1 MLPALL
7 ALVLQ
12 QQIVQMHIKVTI
24 PVDPP
29 VAPVA
34 VVAHRRKLLVLS
46 EPCVQL
52 VWRKSDDLK
61 TPPQAGAGYRVYKA
75 VGTGA
80 FAVLQSG
87 MQTVTL
93 TDKGVKKGQKYRYY
107 VTALIGQVESKPT
120 ATVEVSP

>member
-7 ALVLQ
+7 AFVLQ
-12 QQIVQMHIKVTI
+12 QQIVQMRIKVTI

-46 EPCVQL
+46 APYVHLAWQ
-52 VWRKSDDLK
+52 KSDDLK
-61 TPPQAGAGYRVYKA
+61 SPPQAGAGYRVYKA
-75 VGTGA
+75 AGPGA

-87 MQTVTL
+87 LQSL
-93 TDKGVKKGQKYRYY
+93 ALADKAVKKGQKYRYY